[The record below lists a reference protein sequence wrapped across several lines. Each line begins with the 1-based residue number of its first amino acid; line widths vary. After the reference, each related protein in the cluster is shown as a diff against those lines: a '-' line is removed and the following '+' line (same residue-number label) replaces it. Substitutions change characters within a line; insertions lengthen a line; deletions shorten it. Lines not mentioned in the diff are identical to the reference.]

1 MPSSERRS
9 SEDVSAGRYEQ
20 LEIPI
25 PIPEAAAAPD
35 MERPAEKEEPG
46 A

>member
-9 SEDVSAGRYEQ
+9 SEDSSVGRYEQ

-25 PIPEAAAAPD
+25 PEAAADPL
-35 MERPAEKEEPG
+35 ERTAEQEEPRE
-46 A
+46 